1 MPFNVNLGPDRPR
14 DPSFRPDCP
23 ACDKMRLHTANER
36 AAYHRLAGHGYSEG
50 QGWSTP
56 ELDPKRKEQAS

>member
-1 MPFNVNLGPDRPR
+1 MHNPDRPR

-23 ACDKMRLHTANER
+23 ACDGERLHTVDER
-36 AAYHRLAGHGYSEG
+36 MRFHPFAGHGYSEG

-56 ELDPKRKEQAS
+56 ELDPKRKEPA